1 MDIIGNAGLRPG
13 NVPASPELPRAAAV
27 AVQASAFPVVADNGI
42 NVTST
47 KAVPPLPPSD
57 ADVKRSI
64 DVINKYLTPV
74 SDDIQFMQDSE
85 TGQVLVKVVDT
96 ATGKVIRQIPT
107 EQVVEIS
114 KDLGKLQGLLV
125 RDKA

>member
-1 MDIIGNAGLRPG
+1 MDIIGNVGLRPASLPAASDLPR
-13 NVPASPELPRAAAV
+13 VPVAPFPASSSPA
-27 AVQASAFPVVADNGI
+27 VADNGI

-47 KAVPPLPPSD
+47 KAIPILPPSE
-57 ADVKRSI
+57 AEVKRSI
-64 DVINKYLTPV
+64 DIINKFLQPT

-85 TGQVLVKVVDT
+85 TGQVLVKIVDT

-107 EQVVEIS
+107 QQIVEIS
-114 KDLGKLQGLLV
+114 KDLSRLQGLLV